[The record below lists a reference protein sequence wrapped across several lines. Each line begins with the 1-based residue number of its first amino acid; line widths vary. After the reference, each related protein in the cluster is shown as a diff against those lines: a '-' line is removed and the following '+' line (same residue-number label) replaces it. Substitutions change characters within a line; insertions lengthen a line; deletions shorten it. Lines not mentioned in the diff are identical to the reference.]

1 MINGVHFTHVQ
12 CKDWDTFVYFSYFL
26 LALLV
31 LLVLLVLERRENN
44 KYRKTFLEQF

>member
-1 MINGVHFTHVQ
+1 MVYTLHMYSAKIGTR
-12 CKDWDTFVYFSYFL
+12 DTFVYFSYFL